1 DVEIAETFYNSVTR
15 RILVGAGYE
24 VLEAADAAQARAAVD
39 AGRRIDILVS
49 DVIMPG
55 MLGHD
60 LARLLRETSPGLPVV
75 FMSGFTGDDLP
86 TDLLDARSRF
96 VAKPFAAAELVGAVA
111 ELVAGAGLDGQD
123 LDAAAA
129 PHDAGVPHG

>member
-1 DVEIAETFYNSVTR
+1 MALAEGER
-15 RILVGAGYE
+15 GMDGEVGE
-24 VLEAADAAQARAAVD
+24 VLSGGVGGEEPSHPTLC
-39 AGRRIDILVS
+39 RITDTFSTLKGV
-49 DVIMPG
+49 
-55 MLGHD
+55 
-60 LARLLRETSPGLPVV
+60 PVV